1 MTLFCSVIFLYI
13 LYIKKYDIRNPTD
26 YLLFKE
32 TAFFMRIVKVKKMFK
47 IVSFI
52 IVFIFAMF
60 TLNSCTNEIE
70 YSNDELVTLVKNPN
84 VIVYSGE
91 TPIGGNINTR
101 SNQEA
106 PFWNGEAQVKP
117 NDITEEER
125 DKVANWFATHPDE
138 VDGVEWPDFTN
149 YYVQQLWYSDVMHK
163 AKNEQSFT
171 SQNCV
176 VEIVTLEG
184 ENIFSGND
192 EFNKC
197 RYIYNTTTTGFK
209 YNNSAAGYWSTR
221 YKIAYIDG
229 YYYIGFDVE
238 GKPDGDQDA
247 NLNQH
252 FVNDPDGYY
261 DDRIIKIVPADE
273 NGNPI
278 YPKIDEPSEP
288 SVPSTPDSPNDV
300 VDENHSHKNE
310 VEINLSADDKDG
322 KYLESHLSIHVRH
335 ATDVEVFI
343 PVPMEYYCEADDMAI
358 VMKHEINHMV
368 HGGPTEL
375 EYKLKD
381 SELVVKL
388 IISFE
393 ENGIRIT
400 TDGITQEVID
410 WCAEKCNGDG
420 ITFEIWNYFNEMIDI
435 EQLKGYLNQSTVR
448 FIDDEPDSYINAF
461 NKNDDNTIYENDCT
475 VSIVD
480 GQINDYDSH
489 KTGEH
494 LNGSPYNEIFEKI

>member
-1 MTLFCSVIFLYI
+1 
-13 LYIKKYDIRNPTD
+13 
-26 YLLFKE
+26 
-32 TAFFMRIVKVKKMFK
+32 MFK
-47 IVSFI
+47 NVSFI

-60 TLNSCTNEIE
+60 VLSSCTNEIE
-70 YSNDELVTLVKNPN
+70 FSNDNLVTLVKKPN

-91 TPIGGNINTR
+91 TPLNGNINTR
-101 SNQEA
+101 SNQDA

-125 DKVANWFATHPDE
+125 DKVANWFATHPNN

-149 YYVQQLWYSDVMHK
+149 YYVQQLWYSEVMHETK
-163 AKNEQSFT
+163 DGQLFN
-171 SQNCV
+171 SQKCV
-176 VEIVTLEG
+176 VEISTFEN
-184 ENIFSGND
+184 ENIFSGYN
-192 EFNKC
+192 EFNQC

-209 YNNSAAGYWSTR
+209 YNNSAAGYWSER

-261 DDRIIKIVPADE
+261 NDRIIKIVPADE

-278 YPKIDEPSEP
+278 YPEITVPSEP
-288 SVPSTPDSPNDV
+288 SDN
-300 VDENHSHKNE
+300 VDGNHKHENE
-310 VEINLSADDKDG
+310 VEINLSADDKSG

-358 VMKHEINHMV
+358 VMKHEIDHMV

-375 EYKLKD
+375 ECKLKD
-381 SELVVKL
+381 SELTVKL
-388 IISFE
+388 TISFE

-400 TDGITQEVID
+400 TNGITQEVID
-410 WCAEKCNGDG
+410 WCKEQYNGDG

-435 EQLKGYLNQSTVR
+435 EQLKGYLNQSTVK

-461 NKNDDNTIYENDCT
+461 GKNEDNTIYENDCT
-475 VSIVD
+475 VNIVNE
-480 GQINDYDSH
+480 QIDDYNTP

-494 LNGSPYNEIFEKI
+494 LNGSPYNDIFEKK